1 MGNKSS
7 RTAVNIIK
15 SLEPTLTPA
24 IVGSGI
30 YNDFTEKSDLIIPN
44 NTYYNNEKLR
54 ILPNNSTVPI
64 ETAIPIET
72 SKTPVTPETPVT
84 PPKELPPPTEYSLN
98 NTTIFIIVP
107 SVIIGFVAIYYFYT
121 TYTHQTSFEN

>member
-15 SLEPTLTPA
+15 SLEPTLTSA
-24 IVGSGI
+24 IVGSGV
-30 YNDFTEKSDLIIPN
+30 YNDFTEKSDLIVPN
-44 NTYYNNEKLR
+44 NPYYNNEKLR

-64 ETAIPIET
+64 ETP
-72 SKTPVTPETPVT
+72 KPVETPETPVT

-98 NTTIFIIVP
+98 NTTILIIFP
-107 SVIIGFVAIYYFYT
+107 SVIIGFIGIYYLYT
-121 TYTHQTSFEN
+121 THTHQISLEN